1 VNIAKSNQ
9 LAKYINDK
17 YIPLIEV
24 NEFDPAADLIA
35 LDIWLKF

>member
-17 YIPLIEV
+17 CVPPIEV
-24 NEFDPAADLIA
+24 DEFDLAADLTA
-35 LDIWLKF
+35 LDI